1 MKKAHSFADPP
12 KPISKKGQ
20 STKNQMLKQKI
31 RAALARGHGRA
42 FRRGGGE
49 TKTHW
54 KKKNEISIYDLNK
67 RRRVCRVGLR
77 EMDKVFLKG
86 RVQFRCYYFFLGD
99 LNWIDLSPRPA
110 SSSSYFGPAGKK
122 KTWRGNSA
130 FFSTPIS
137 DEKHRRSQWCIQK
150 TL

>member
-49 TKTHW
+49 TKTH
-54 KKKNEISIYDLNK
+54 
-67 RRRVCRVGLR
+67 
-77 EMDKVFLKG
+77 
-86 RVQFRCYYFFLGD
+86 
-99 LNWIDLSPRPA
+99 
-110 SSSSYFGPAGKK
+110 
-122 KTWRGNSA
+122 
-130 FFSTPIS
+130 
-137 DEKHRRSQWCIQK
+137 
-150 TL
+150 